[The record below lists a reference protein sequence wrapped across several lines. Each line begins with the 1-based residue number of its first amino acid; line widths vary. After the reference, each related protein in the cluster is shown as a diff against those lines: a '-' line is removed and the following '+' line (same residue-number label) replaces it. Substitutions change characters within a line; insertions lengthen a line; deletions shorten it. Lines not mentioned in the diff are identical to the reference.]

1 MPRVPTV
8 MNVDSKLRWGNQ
20 ALGRSGTVRSSKS
33 DGEGGPRRTDD
44 PDQISYQGITRR
56 LTGHE
61 YLVVVLLSSR
71 RHPSLPGR
79 RRGASRLRN
88 DGGEIE
94 EANEP

>member
-8 MNVDSKLRWGNQ
+8 MNVDSKLRWGSQ

-44 PDQISYQGITRR
+44 PDQISYQGIMRR
-56 LTGHE
+56 LRGHE
-61 YLVVVLLSSR
+61 YLDVVLLSSR
-71 RHPSLPGR
+71 RHPSLPGG

-88 DGGEIE
+88 GGAGIKEVH
-94 EANEP
+94 EP